1 MISSGALR
9 FALWAVT
16 LLLMMAAVVAG
27 IRTHRRAR
35 ASEYRSYASPDGRFR
50 FVVYR
55 IPSTFAMPGQ
65 SSDAPGFVRLYDL
78 RSGRILQEKDVE
90 MVQLIDQFEWSSTNL
105 YIKLFA
111 DWKLPD

>member
-16 LLLMMAAVVAG
+16 LLIVMAALVAG
-27 IRTHRRAR
+27 IRSHRRAR

-55 IPSTFAMPGQ
+55 ISSTFAMPGQ